1 MPPRHSS
8 RLTGAELCSLSAS
21 SQRRGR
27 HGRSSETC
35 RAVGSVFMRRGW
47 GAAGG
52 GGAVGGSGGVK
63 RENVVGRGSN
73 PCGTPCACRE
83 GWIKQHDTHHLLLR
97 LSLLL
102 SALPSATAALRGVT
116 GEQIAASLPLSS
128 SRRNAARVLHAFSLC
143 SFLRKGS
150 NK

>member
-1 MPPRHSS
+1 MPPRRSS

-35 RAVGSVFMRRGW
+35 RAFGSVFTRRGGAW
-47 GAAGG
+47 GE
-52 GGAVGGSGGVK
+52 AVGGSGGVK

-102 SALPSATAALRGVT
+102 SAFPSATAALRGVT

-128 SRRNAARVLHAFSLC
+128 SCKNAACIPDTFSLC
-143 SFLRKGS
+143 SFLKKAKI

>member
-1 MPPRHSS
+1 MPPRRSS

-35 RAVGSVFMRRGW
+35 RAFGSVFTRRGGGAW
-47 GAAGG
+47 GE
-52 GGAVGGSGGVK
+52 AVGGSGGVK

-102 SALPSATAALRGVT
+102 SAFPSATAALRGVT

-128 SRRNAARVLHAFSLC
+128 SCKNAACIPDTFSLC
-143 SFLRKGS
+143 SFLKKAKI